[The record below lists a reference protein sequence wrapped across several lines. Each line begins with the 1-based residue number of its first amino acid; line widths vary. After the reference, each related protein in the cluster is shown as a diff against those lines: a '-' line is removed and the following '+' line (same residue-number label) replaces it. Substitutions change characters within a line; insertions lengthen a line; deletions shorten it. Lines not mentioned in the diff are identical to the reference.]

1 MKNRIWLAFLLALL
15 LGSLAVPAFA
25 QEPGGDKV
33 CAGGSVVV
41 EPGTTA
47 RSMALFGCSGVVRSE
62 GTVTGYAV
70 VMGGSLHIEK
80 GAHVNRNVAVLGGSV
95 VIDGEVGGDVSVA
108 GGSVVL
114 SDTAVVNGNVRIA
127 GGSVQRSGGATVRG
141 SFSQENNPRFPGA
154 PTIPILPRVPF
165 IGTRSFGGGFDFLHG
180 VFSALAFAA
189 LGAVLVALFPA
200 PVRRVSETVEHH
212 FVPSVG
218 VGCLTLIVAPFV
230 SVALVIT
237 IIGIPVVVLLAFVG
251 AAAWC
256 FGWISIGALAGERIL
271 RAFNARNITPVLA
284 VVIGV
289 LVIALIAEVP
299 FFGGIVWLLV
309 GLLGLGAVIL
319 TRFGSRAYPP
329 PAAGL
334 LLPTSPPAP
343 TWPTSSAP
351 RPDEPPRS
359 EPPTAGS
366 F

>member
-1 MKNRIWLAFLLALL
+1 MKNRIWLAFVLALL

-41 EPGTTA
+41 EPGTTV

-62 GTVTGYAV
+62 GTVTGDAV
-70 VMGGSLHIEK
+70 VMGGSLLIEK
-80 GAHVNRNVAVLGGSV
+80 GARVSKGVAILGGSV

-114 SDTAVVNGNVRIA
+114 SDTAVVNGNLRIA
-127 GGSVQRSGGATVRG
+127 GGTVQRSGGATVRG
-141 SFSQENNPRFPGA
+141 SVSQENNPRFPGV
-154 PTIPILPRVPF
+154 PPIPVVPRVPF
-165 IGTRSFGGGFDFLHG
+165 FGSRLFSGGFDFLHG

-200 PVRRVSETVEHH
+200 PVRRVSETAEHH

-218 VGCLTLIVAPFV
+218 VGCLTLIVSMFV
-230 SVALVIT
+230 IVGLVIT
-237 IIGIPVVVLLAFVG
+237 IIGIPVVVLLVIVG

-271 RAFNARNITPVLA
+271 RALNARNVAPVLA
-284 VVIGV
+284 VVVGV
-289 LVIALIAEVP
+289 LVIALVAEVP

-309 GLLGLGAVIL
+309 GLWVW
-319 TRFGSRAYPP
+319 
-329 PAAGL
+329 
-334 LLPTSPPAP
+334 AP
-343 TWPTSSAP
+343 SS
-351 RPDEPPRS
+351 
-359 EPPTAGS
+359 
-366 F
+366 